1 MPVWRRDFKSLLS
14 IVYGIPS
21 TMQRVMG
28 VHHLVTK
35 KQRSALLISSFGKS
49 LNERDGTR
57 GRDRTAD
64 RPGVNRL
71 LYR

>member
-1 MPVWRRDFKSLLS
+1 
-14 IVYGIPS
+14 
-21 TMQRVMG
+21 MQRVMG
-28 VHHLVTK
+28 VHHLGTK
-35 KQRSALLISSFGKS
+35 KQRSALLISSFDQS